1 MPPFDI
7 QRDRFLAGQGDERAR
22 DRLREKGRR
31 GGLVAA
37 SNRRQAKVAGN
48 RSYSLDALW
57 RIWDELKAS
66 PM

>member
-7 QRDRFLAGQGDERAR
+7 QQDRFLAGQGDERAR

-31 GGLVAA
+31 GGLIAA
-37 SNRRQAKVAGN
+37 ANRRQAKA
-48 RSYSLDALW
+48 RSLDALW
-57 RIWDELKAS
+57 KTWDELKAS